1 MGINIVFKYRVQI
14 FCGYKGDC
22 RIIRERFC
30 FMRKEDA
37 IRCFNRKKIL
47 VETEEVLFL
56 EYRSSGTDKFREV
69 DRYEIDKK
77 KELLEA

>member
-14 FCGYKGDC
+14 FVKYEGES

-47 VETEEVLFL
+47 VEIGEVLFL

-69 DRYEIDKK
+69 DRYEVSEK

>member
-14 FCGYKGDC
+14 FVRYEGDS

-37 IRCFNRKKIL
+37 IRCFNRKKNL
-47 VETEEVLFL
+47 VETGEVLFL

-69 DRYEIDKK
+69 DRYEVSEK